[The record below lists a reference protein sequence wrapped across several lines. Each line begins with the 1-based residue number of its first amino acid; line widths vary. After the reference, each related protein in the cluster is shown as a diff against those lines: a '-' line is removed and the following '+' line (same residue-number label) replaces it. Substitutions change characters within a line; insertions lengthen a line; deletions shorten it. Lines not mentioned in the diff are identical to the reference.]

1 MGHRPCSCAPC
12 HRCPG
17 ATPSGPC
24 ADSGSYQG
32 YPRWCQP
39 SPECMLCPGSRRPSQ
54 GRPGEPVPRPRA
66 CPPTRR
72 HDRQQAPSGGG
83 RRPRAVAAIGV
94 GWVCGRRVGAGLRGA
109 GCLLGTW
116 GNGGLG
122 TLSPGIQQAAVAR
135 DRALLAARDVAV
147 LKAVGMSRR
156 GRRTGRAAI
165 GRPHRLMTQLAR
177 QVGNRPPPFAFD
189 VLHPTTLY
197 PLGVMALPSP
207 SPAPWSLPVEPPAAG
222 PPRSCDRSEAACV
235 LFQRA

>member
-1 MGHRPCSCAPC
+1 VNQFHDHGRVRQHAAM
-12 HRCPG
+12 
-17 ATPSGPC
+17 T
-24 ADSGSYQG
+24 
-32 YPRWCQP
+32 
-39 SPECMLCPGSRRPSQ
+39 GSRR
-54 GRPGEPVPRPRA
+54 
-66 CPPTRR
+66 
-72 HDRQQAPSGGG
+72 QAAAAVGPARWRPSGWAGYAAAGWALAFAVRGVYWALGG
-83 RRPRAVAAIGV
+83 TV
-94 GWVCGRRVGAGLRGA
+94 
-109 GCLLGTW
+109 
-116 GNGGLG
+116 GLG